1 MANSTRI
8 HPDRIREYQ
17 ELRLEGL
24 TFRAIGAR
32 FNRSSSTVI
41 KALKRIDES
50 IGNERKIKQ
59 GYAPQVKLWYEA
71 GFTFEEIQRLFG
83 ISKDTIDRYLGSLN
97 VSVRRRGDRPPKDH
111 PLRLKAIQE
120 LPPPPCGI
128 EMLFV
133 LPVRKKPNLT
143 TTKLYQL
150 KKFLAANPDSD
161 ISTILEHTKV
171 GRSLLGSYFALG
183 VVKHKDGK
191 YTLREGLK

>member
-17 ELRLEGL
+17 ELRLQGL

-71 GFTFEEIQRLFG
+71 GFTFEEIQRMFG

-120 LPPPPCGI
+120 LLPPPCGI

-150 KKFLAANPDSD
+150 KKFLAANPASG
-161 ISTILEHTKV
+161 ISEILRATGV
-171 GRSLLGSYFALG
+171 GQSLLGSYFALG

-191 YTLREGLK
+191 YTLREQVK